1 MIKHLHIQNFTLIDK
16 LDIEFQQGFSVITGE
31 TGAGKSIILGAIALL
46 TGNRADTKLI
56 RLNQKRCLIEAHFDI
71 SKYQL
76 KGFFE
81 RNDIDYDANDCIL
94 RREINASG
102 KSRAFI
108 NDTPAPLTAMKELGE
123 QLIDIHSQHQNLM
136 LQKEDFQLHVVDI
149 ITQNEQILDAYKQSF
164 LTYKKAE
171 QHLNALKDEL
181 KKNQENED
189 FLRFQYQE
197 LTNANLIEGEQ
208 ETLEQDLTTLEHA
221 EEIKTVLYQTQNLL
235 SNETNGIVDALS
247 QVKQLLHNIQEVY
260 TPVQDIT
267 NRIEGCYIET
277 KDLLQEITTQTE
289 SIDYNPQQLE
299 QTQARLDIINTLQ
312 HKFHVSCVAELLNIQ
327 NKIHQQLLQ
336 IDNSDEEIN
345 KQQTI
350 VTQLLT
356 TCQEKA
362 NLLTNAR
369 QKAANVIE
377 KEMQKRLI
385 PLGIPQIQF
394 KVDVAKKELSLNG
407 QDKVSFL
414 FSANSYSPLQPV
426 SQVASGGE
434 IARVML
440 SLKAMISRAVKL
452 PTIIFDE
459 IDTGVSGNVAEKM
472 AQIMKEMGECN
483 RQVISIT
490 HLPQIAALGS
500 HHYKVLKT
508 ETNEGTI
515 STMYHL
521 DEQQRVKEIA
531 KMLSGSNIT
540 QAALDNACELLNLK
554 KY

>member
-136 LQKEDFQLHVVDI
+136 IQKEDFQLHVVDI
-149 ITQNEQILDAYKQSF
+149 ITQDEQILAAYKQCF

-171 QHLNALKDEL
+171 QYLNELKDEL

-221 EEIKTVLYQTQNLL
+221 EEIKTALYQTQNLL

-247 QVKQLLHNIQEVY
+247 EVKQLLHNIQEVY
-260 TPVQDIT
+260 APVQDIT
-267 NRIEGCYIET
+267 KRIEGCYIET
-277 KDLLQEITTQTE
+277 KDLLQEITVQTE
-289 SIDYNPQQLE
+289 RIDYNPQQLE

-312 HKFHVSCVAELLNIQ
+312 HKFHVSSVAELLNIQ
-327 NKIHQQLLQ
+327 NKIYQQLLQ

-356 TCQEKA
+356 NCQEKA
-362 NLLTNAR
+362 NLLTSAR

-377 KEMQKRLI
+377 KEMQKRLV

-394 KVDVAKKELSLNG
+394 KVDIAKKELGLNG

-414 FSANSYSPLQPV
+414 FSANSNSPLQPV

-452 PTIIFDE
+452 PTIVFDE

-508 ETNEGTI
+508 ETKGGTI

-540 QAALDNACELLNLK
+540 QAALDNARELLNFK

>member
-16 LDIEFQQGFSVITGE
+16 LDIEFHQGFSVITGE

-56 RLNQKRCLIEAHFDI
+56 RLNKKRCLIEAHFDI

-149 ITQNEQILDAYKQSF
+149 ITQDEQILAAYKQSF

-171 QHLNALKDEL
+171 QHLNELKDEL

-221 EEIKTVLYQTQNLL
+221 EEIKTALYQTQNLL

-247 QVKQLLHNIQEVY
+247 EVKQLLHNIQEVY

-289 SIDYNPQQLE
+289 RIDYNPQQLE

-327 NKIHQQLLQ
+327 NKIYQQLLQ

-345 KQQTI
+345 KQQAI

-356 TCQEKA
+356 NCQEKA
-362 NLLTNAR
+362 NLLTSAR

-377 KEMQKRLI
+377 KEMQKRLV

-394 KVDVAKKELSLNG
+394 KVDIAKKELGLNG

-414 FSANSYSPLQPV
+414 FSANSNSPLQPV

-440 SLKAMISRAVKL
+440 SLKAMISKAVKL